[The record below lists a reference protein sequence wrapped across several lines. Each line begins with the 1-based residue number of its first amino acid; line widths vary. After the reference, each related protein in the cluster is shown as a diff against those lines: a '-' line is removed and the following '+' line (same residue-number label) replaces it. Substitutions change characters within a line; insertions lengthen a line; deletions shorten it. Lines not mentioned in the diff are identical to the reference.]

1 MKHLVLISV
10 TAVTLLASSRLFADT
25 GIFGT
30 DLGLESNLINS
41 GTPTFFEADLLGD
54 PRHNPQ
60 ATGAVTLPVD
70 LNTSG
75 FNGLNLG
82 TFNPST
88 GDTLTL
94 VGGEALTFKNN
105 GGGLTGTDVTGT
117 FVNYSIDGG
126 SFMSLSLPFNQDNVS
141 GNAGDQRWASD
152 TYNVNLLTG
161 LSLGTH
167 TISFFASGTTNGNQI
182 FDSNGGANYTA
193 SFTVVP
199 EPSTWAMGSLTALG
213 LVGSVLRRVRRPFV
227 AA

>member
-1 MKHLVLISV
+1 MKHFALISV
-10 TAVTLLASSRLFADT
+10 AAVSLLASSRLFADT

-30 DLGLESNLINS
+30 DLGLESNLING

-54 PRHNPQ
+54 SRHAPL
-60 ATGAVTLPVD
+60 ASGAVTLPVD

-82 TFNPST
+82 TFNPSA

-105 GGGLTGTDVTGT
+105 GGGSSGTDVTGT

-126 SFMSLSLPFNQDNVS
+126 SFMSLSLPFNEDNVS
-141 GNAGDQRWASD
+141 GTSGDQRWASD
-152 TYNVNLLTG
+152 TYDVNVLTG

-167 TISFFASGTTNGNQI
+167 TIAFFASGTTNGNQI

-199 EPSTWAMGSLTALG
+199 EPSTWAMGSLVALG
-213 LVGSVLRRVRRPFV
+213 LAGSAFRRFRRV
-227 AA
+227 A